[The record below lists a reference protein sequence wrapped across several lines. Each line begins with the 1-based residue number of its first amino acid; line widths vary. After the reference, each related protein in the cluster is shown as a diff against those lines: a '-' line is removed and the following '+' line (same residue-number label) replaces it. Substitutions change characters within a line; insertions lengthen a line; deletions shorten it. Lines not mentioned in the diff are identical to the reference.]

1 MTTWSDF
8 RDPIQN
14 DHPDTNMWVDEEI
27 WGHRLW
33 DAQSPWLIFL
43 EFLTVAEACHREGQ
57 LLDDQGRRH
66 PLKYRPNKHL
76 YLRNILYNN
85 EMIFQI
91 AEQNADNEAAWRRW
105 LEWIEDNAQGVPDR
119 DFSYLRDRFHSFQE
133 FASLVDMVRSST
145 IESESNK
152 RWSSRFAFPFGSHSI
167 LRGPQCPKKFRK
179 PRVHLFRPA
188 RRTALP
194 DAYPMLAR
202 SFPEASPCYCS
213 RTAGPVR

>member
-1 MTTWSDF
+1 
-8 RDPIQN
+8 
-14 DHPDTNMWVDEEI
+14 MWVDEEI

-33 DAQSPWLIFL
+33 DAQSPWLVFL
-43 EFLTVAEACHREGQ
+43 EFLTVAEACHREGR
-57 LLDDQGRRH
+57 LFDDQGRPH

-85 EMIFQI
+85 EIIFQI
-91 AEQNADNEAAWRRW
+91 AEQYPDNETAWKQW

-119 DFSYLRDRFHSFQE
+119 NFSYLRDRFHSFQE

-167 LRGPQCPKKFRK
+167 YEDLNVRRSSVSREYIYFGRSG
-179 PRVHLFRPA
+179 
-188 RRTALP
+188 RTALP
-194 DAYPMLAR
+194 DAYPIPAR

-213 RTAGPVR
+213 RTERPVRRTCPAHAA